1 MLSVRWL
8 CDTEVCWPLPVPPS
22 DDCPMSTLIVIEF
35 SNEDDAF
42 NLRDLFPYIRNR
54 HGMAGSALRIL
65 SILRPIRVYGCPSQD
80 GTVSSV
86 SNGLR
91 ASRRSASCG

>member
-8 CDTEVCWPLPVPPS
+8 CDTEVCWPLPVPPG

-42 NLRDLFPYIRNR
+42 NLRDLFPYTEI
-54 HGMAGSALRIL
+54 ATAWLALTL
-65 SILRPIRVYGCPSQD
+65 
-80 GTVSSV
+80 
-86 SNGLR
+86 
-91 ASRRSASCG
+91 